1 MSRDRFHI
9 RRLMAYILLGTA
21 GVLMGLALLLDR
33 SHRDPSSAADE
44 FSRAVGKRISLM
56 DSFLDQAAE
65 EDDASWLSLELPEDM
80 VLYRY
85 LDDTLQCWIN
95 QFPLLSDDI
104 RPRTVVQ
111 RLGDGRSA
119 LTSPLSEVGEGLSFV
134 NYGPKWFLVKSR
146 MSGNARLVAG
156 LEIAD
161 DLKAGSVNG
170 VNPRLSLDEGY
181 SLQPLSSG
189 IGVPV
194 MLEGE
199 PLMKLVPEQVIESG
213 RYHPLPFWLSVLAA
227 LGGLLLLLASWPG
240 WGRFC
245 LSVLCQGGLL
255 AGVYFYGRHLAHG
268 SQLFSPLLYADGP
281 FFYSLGA
288 GLLVNLGI
296 LCFVSSLFIMK
307 GTLLKAIRRRS
318 STALKVSVIILAAL
332 AAVGICA
339 YIHIAFKSILLN
351 SGICLELYKI
361 NLLNQYSAI
370 VYLSFLSLALTIP
383 MLADIA
389 APVLRSLNGMRFDA
403 FSGRSRT
410 VFSILAGAYFVIAS
424 ALMGYRKEGSSVEV
438 WANRL
443 AMDRDLSLE
452 LQLRAVE
459 PQVASDPVIRALTQ
473 LEDGTHLI
481 RARLV
486 SSSMGR
492 ISQDYD
498 ISVLL
503 LGTDELSTGILDERI
518 RSGVRLWD
526 GSHFFY
532 SLSSAGQAR
541 YTGFFTYLDPAA
553 GPSSILVL
561 VESKHNREDR
571 GYLSLMGV
579 TEPGRVSIPPRYSY
593 AKYVDGRIVSN
604 KGEYAYPTVLD
615 GQLPQRDGYVHFVEQ
630 VSSSEVVI
638 ISRSETPPLFFVVE
652 GVVFALLTFLLIS
665 LLTRRRRKDSSP
677 RYFQNRISLVL
688 YLSLSFTLIGM
699 AAFSVWFVYR
709 RNAAD
714 MRGIMNARINIIQSM
729 AQSML
734 RDIDRTRPVMDAMDA
749 VDRIGNTLHTD
760 LSVFSASGVLIS
772 STTPEVYERMF
783 LGHRVDDRAYKLL
796 VYDHQR
802 FAILREKVG
811 RRRFYNLHAPVFGP
825 SGEIV
830 AIVSSPYTGRS
841 VALETDTILH
851 VATILTAFILLL
863 LLSRYVTMAIISRM
877 FRPISEISDKMKVTD
892 VDHLDELEYDRDDEL
907 KPLVESYNRM
917 VRDLSESTRR
927 LAQVERDK
935 AWNDMARRVA
945 HDIKNPLTPIKL
957 KLQMLIRLKQS
968 GNEKWVDKFDEVC
981 ATVLEH
987 VDMLADSADQFSTFA
1002 KLYDQSPEPLDLDEL
1017 VRQEVALYD
1026 TREDVS
1032 LEYIGFSGAMVS
1044 GPKPQL
1050 IRVIVNLLTNA
1061 MQAVDE
1067 LGGRK
1072 SIAVSLRNSTVDGFY
1087 DLVVEDNGPGVSEEI
1102 RERIF
1107 TPDFTTK
1114 SSGSGLGL
1122 AICQKIVEH
1131 CGGEIFYARSFT
1143 LGGASFTVRYPK
1155 L

>member
-1 MSRDRFHI
+1 MSRNRLHI
-9 RRLMAYILLGTA
+9 RRLMAFILLGVA
-21 GVLMGLALLLDR
+21 AVLMVVALMLNR
-33 SHRDPSSAADE
+33 SRHDPSSAADE
-44 FSRAVGKRISLM
+44 LSRAIGKRVVLM
-56 DSFLDQAAE
+56 ESYMDRAAGQSAGDWLD
-65 EDDASWLSLELPEDM
+65 LELPEDM

-85 LDDTLQCWIN
+85 IDDTLQCWLN
-95 QFPLLSDDI
+95 QFPLLSDDV
-104 RPRTVVQ
+104 RPRAVVQ

-119 LTSPLSEVGEGLSFV
+119 LTSPLKEVGESLSYV
-134 NYGPKWFLVKSR
+134 NYGPKWYLVE
-146 MSGNARLVAG
+146 ARIVDNIRLIAG
-156 LEIAD
+156 LEVVD
-161 DLKAGSVNG
+161 ELKAGSMNG
-170 VNPRLSLDEGY
+170 VNRRFSLADGY
-181 SLQPLSSG
+181 TLQPLSSG
-189 IGVPV
+189 VGVPV
-194 MLEGE
+194 EVNGTALV
-199 PLMKLVPEQVIESG
+199 KLVSEQVVESG
-213 RYHPLPFWLSVLAA
+213 RYHPVPFWLSVILF
-227 LGGLLLLLASWPG
+227 LSGLLLLLAAWPG
-240 WGRFC
+240 WGRFV

-255 AGVYFYGRHLAHG
+255 TGIYFYGRHLSHA

-281 FFYSLGA
+281 FLYSLGA
-288 GLLVNLGI
+288 VVVINLGI
-296 LCFVSSLFIMK
+296 LCFVVSLFIMK
-307 GTLLKAIRRRS
+307 GTFLRTLKRHSSPLLKLS
-318 STALKVSVIILAAL
+318 IITLLLLFA
-332 AAVGICA
+332 AAVCA
-339 YIHIAFKSILLN
+339 YVHIAFKSILLN

-361 NLLNQYSAI
+361 NLLSSYSAL
-370 VYLSFLSLALTIP
+370 VYISFLGVVLTLP
-383 MLADIA
+383 MLLDLAS
-389 APVLRSLNGMRFDA
+389 PVIRSLSGWRCDA
-403 FSGRSRT
+403 FSARSRT
-410 VFSILAGAYFVIAS
+410 AFAILAGTYFALAS
-424 ALMGYRKEGSSVEV
+424 SLMGYKKESSSVEV

-459 PQVASDPVIRALTQ
+459 SQISSDPVISALSQ
-473 LEDGTHLI
+473 LRDGTHLI
-481 RARLV
+481 RGRLT
-486 SSSMGR
+486 SSYMGR

-498 ISVLL
+498 ISVRM
-503 LGTDELSTGILDERI
+503 LGADEETGGILDERI
-518 RSGVRLWD
+518 RGGVRLWD

-532 SLSSAGQAR
+532 SVGSGGQPR
-541 YTGFFTYLDPAA
+541 YTGFFTYLDPSA

-579 TEPGRVSIPPRYSY
+579 TEPGRVSIPPRYSF
-593 AKYVDGRIVSN
+593 AKYLDGRLVSN
-604 KGEYAYPTVLD
+604 KGEYAYPTVLE
-615 GQLPQRDGYVHFVEQ
+615 GSLPQRDGYVHFTVR
-630 VSSSEVVI
+630 VSGDEVVI
-638 ISRSETPPLFFVVE
+638 LSRSETPLLFFVVE
-652 GVVFALLTFLLIS
+652 GVIWALVTFLLIS
-665 LLTRRRRKDSSP
+665 LLSRRRRKDRRP
-677 RYFQNRISLVL
+677 RYFQNRIRFVL
-688 YLSLSFTLIGM
+688 YLSLTFTLIGM

-709 RNAAD
+709 RSAAD
-714 MRGIMNARINIIQSM
+714 TRGIMNARINIIQSM
-729 AQSML
+729 AQDRL
-734 RDIDRTRPVMDAMDA
+734 RDFGRSQGSADAMEA
-749 VDRIGNTLHTD
+749 VERIGNTLHTD
-760 LSVFSASGVLIS
+760 LSIFSPSGVLVC

-783 LGHRVDDRAYKLL
+783 LGHRVDDRAYKLI

-802 FAILREKVG
+802 VAILREKVG
-811 RRRFYNLHAPVFGP
+811 RRRFYNLHAPVFN
-825 SGEIV
+825 SAGEIT
-830 AIVSSPYTGRS
+830 AIVCSPYTGRS

-851 VATILTAFILLL
+851 IVTILTAFILLL

-877 FRPISEISDKMKVTD
+877 FRPISEISGKMKVTD

-957 KLQMLIRLKQS
+957 QLQMLIRLKQS
-968 GNEKWVDKFDEVC
+968 GNAKWVDKFDDVC

-1002 KLYDQSPEPLDLDEL
+1002 KLYDQAPEPLDLDEL

-1032 LEYIGFSGAMVS
+1032 LEYMGFPGAMVS

-1067 LGGRK
+1067 MQGPRK
-1072 SIAVSLRNSTVDGFY
+1072 VGVSLRNSVVDGFY